1 LKHHDPGVEPVGDK
15 NASLLVGP
23 GPGRQAD
30 CAPDIKS
37 LRSQLE
43 FSMNTLEIAAGILAL
58 ARYHGSLPAAAFFQN
73 AENLSE
79 TQMTTTTSI
88 GEPWMWAAFSAF
100 VLVMLALDLFIF
112 GGRKAHKV
120 SIREAASWSLVWVSL
135 ALLFNA
141 GLWWY
146 LNGAA
151 GPEIANRKALEFL
164 TGYLIEKSLS
174 VDNVFIFLLIFSSFH
189 IAAEYQRRV
198 LIYGVLGA
206 IVMRAV
212 MILAGAWIVRE
223 FNWVLYIFGFFLVV
237 TGMRMLVMAEKKPD
251 LEKNPVLK
259 FARQHLRISD
269 GDHGE
274 KFSVMKDG
282 VRHFTPLFL
291 VLILIEV
298 TDLVFAVDSIP
309 AIFAITTDPFIV
321 FTSNIFA
328 IMGLRALYFLLA
340 DVADRF
346 HLLKYG
352 LAMVLTFI
360 GAKMLIAPWYHVPV
374 VVSLAIVAVL
384 IGASVVASLI
394 ATRRPT

>member
-1 LKHHDPGVEPVGDK
+1 
-15 NASLLVGP
+15 
-23 GPGRQAD
+23 
-30 CAPDIKS
+30 
-37 LRSQLE
+37 
-43 FSMNTLEIAAGILAL
+43 MNSTI
-58 ARYHGSLPAAAFFQN
+58 
-73 AENLSE
+73 
-79 TQMTTTTSI
+79 SI
-88 GEPWMWAAFSAF
+88 GEPWMWAAFIAF
-100 VLVMLALDLFIF
+100 VLVMLALDLFVL

-120 SIREAASWSLVWVSL
+120 SVKEAALWSLAWFSL
-135 ALLFNA
+135 ALIFNA

-146 LNGAA
+146 LNGTV
-151 GPEIANRKALEFL
+151 GSEIADRKALEFF

-174 VDNVFIFLLIFSSFH
+174 VDNVFVFLLIFTAFH
-189 IAAEYQRRV
+189 VAPEFQRRI

-212 MILAGAWIVRE
+212 MILAGAWVVRE
-223 FNWVLYIFGFFLVV
+223 YSWVLYLFGAFLVV
-237 TGMRMLVMAEKKPD
+237 TGIRMLVMAEKTPD

-259 FARQHLRISD
+259 FARRHLRIAE

-282 VRHFTPLFL
+282 VRYFTPLFL

-309 AIFAITTDPFIV
+309 AIFAITTDPFII

-360 GAKMLIAPWYHVPV
+360 GSKMLIMPWYHVPV
-374 VVSLAIVAVL
+374 GASLAIVAVL

-394 ATRRPT
+394 ATRKVAK

>member
-1 LKHHDPGVEPVGDK
+1 
-15 NASLLVGP
+15 
-23 GPGRQAD
+23 
-30 CAPDIKS
+30 
-37 LRSQLE
+37 
-43 FSMNTLEIAAGILAL
+43 
-58 ARYHGSLPAAAFFQN
+58 
-73 AENLSE
+73 
-79 TQMTTTTSI
+79 MTTQTAVSI
-88 GEPWMWAAFSAF
+88 GEPWMWAAFIAF
-100 VLVMLALDLFIF
+100 VLVMLALDLFVF
-112 GGRKAHKV
+112 GGKKAHKV
-120 SIREAASWSLVWVSL
+120 SVKEAAIWSLAWFSL
-135 ALLFNA
+135 ALIFNA

-146 LNGAA
+146 LNGTVGA
-151 GPEIANRKALEFL
+151 EIADRKALEFF

-174 VDNVFIFLLIFSSFH
+174 VDNVFVFLLIFTAFH
-189 IAAEYQRRV
+189 VAPEFQRRV

-206 IVMRAV
+206 IVMRAI
-212 MILAGAWIVRE
+212 MILAGAWVVRE
-223 FNWVLYIFGFFLVV
+223 YSWVLYLFGAFLVV
-237 TGMRMLVMAEKKPD
+237 TGMRMLVMAEKTPD

-259 FARQHLRISD
+259 FARRHLRIAE

-274 KFSVMKDG
+274 KFMMMKNG
-282 VRHFTPLFL
+282 VRYFTPLFL

-360 GAKMLIAPWYHVPV
+360 GTKMLIMPWYHVPV
-374 VVSLAIVAVL
+374 GASLAIVAVL
-384 IGASVVASLI
+384 IGSSVIASLI
-394 ATRRPT
+394 ATRKGTS

>member
-1 LKHHDPGVEPVGDK
+1 
-15 NASLLVGP
+15 
-23 GPGRQAD
+23 
-30 CAPDIKS
+30 
-37 LRSQLE
+37 
-43 FSMNTLEIAAGILAL
+43 MNSAI
-58 ARYHGSLPAAAFFQN
+58 
-73 AENLSE
+73 
-79 TQMTTTTSI
+79 SI
-88 GEPWMWAAFSAF
+88 GEPWMWATFIAF
-100 VLVMLALDLFIF
+100 VLVMLVLDLFVF
-112 GGRKAHKV
+112 GGNKAHKV
-120 SIREAASWSLVWVSL
+120 SVKEAAAWSLVWVSL
-135 ALLFNA
+135 ALAFNV
-141 GLWWY
+141 GMWWY
-146 LNGAA
+146 LSGTV
-151 GPEIANRKALEFL
+151 GSEIADRKALEFL

-174 VDNVFIFLLIFSSFH
+174 VDNVFVFLLIFTAFH
-189 IAAEYQRRV
+189 VAPEFQRRV

-206 IVMRAV
+206 IVMRAI
-212 MILAGAWIVRE
+212 MILAGAWVVRE
-223 FNWVLYIFGFFLVV
+223 YSWVLYLFGAFLVV
-237 TGMRMLVMAEKKPD
+237 TGIRMLVMAEKTPD

-259 FARQHLRISD
+259 FARRHLRIAE
-269 GDHGE
+269 GHHGE

-282 VRHFTPLFL
+282 VRYVTPLFL

-360 GAKMLIAPWYHVPV
+360 GSKMLITPWYHVPV
-374 VVSLAIVAVL
+374 GASLAIVAVL

-394 ATRRPT
+394 ATREVPK